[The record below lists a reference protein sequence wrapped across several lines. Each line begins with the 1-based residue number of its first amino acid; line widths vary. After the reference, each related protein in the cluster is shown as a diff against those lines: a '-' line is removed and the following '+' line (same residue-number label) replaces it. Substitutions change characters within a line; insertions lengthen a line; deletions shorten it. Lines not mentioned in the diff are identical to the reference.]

1 MLNCSRVLARLSAY
15 LDGEMPGA
23 ESLQVRDHLSH
34 CPDCAR
40 ELARIEEV
48 KQALA
53 CLRPVEPPADL
64 GTRLED
70 KVFGGGRPRLVP
82 QTAVLATMAAAAGIA
97 GALWVANRPSPSPA
111 APLANRNAPVP
122 QALDDVY
129 LVGADPFGSHAS
141 MLPASQEPGR

>member
-23 ESLQVRDHLSH
+23 ESLQVRDHVSR
-34 CPDCAR
+34 CPSCAR
-40 ELARIEEV
+40 ELAKIEEV

-53 CLRPVEPPADL
+53 CLRPVEPPVGL
-64 GTRLED
+64 EGRLQA
-70 KVFGGGRPRLVP
+70 KVFGPGRLRMVP

-97 GALWVANRPSPSPA
+97 GALWVANRPSPRPD